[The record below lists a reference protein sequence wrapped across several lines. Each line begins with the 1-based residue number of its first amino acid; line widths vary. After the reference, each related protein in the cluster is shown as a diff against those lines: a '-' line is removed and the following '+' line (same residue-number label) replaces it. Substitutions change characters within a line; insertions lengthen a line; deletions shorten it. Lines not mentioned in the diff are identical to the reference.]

1 MNTKSEVITIDGNT
15 GEGGGQMLRSAL
27 TLSMI
32 TRKPLKM
39 INIRKKRT
47 KPGLLRQHLTAL
59 KAAQTIC
66 NAKVQGAE
74 LGATEII
81 FIPKEINGGDYTFDI
96 GTAGS
101 TSLVAQTVIPALAFA
116 DTPSTLAIT
125 GGTHTAFAPTYDFL
139 QQSYFPILEKMG
151 LKITST
157 IERHGFYPAG
167 GGHITITLAPTKGFQ
182 AFHCRERGQL
192 KNQKARL
199 LIAHLSQ
206 DIARR
211 EQAILKEK
219 GWTHVDIDSIKSCHS
234 PGNCIQLSY
243 EFEHITEN
251 FTWLAEKGKPA
262 ETLVNEV
269 THEAT
274 QFLDST
280 ASIGEHLADQLLLP
294 MALGK
299 GGVFTTTAPSLHT
312 RTNIDVIQQ
321 FLDVDIQIK
330 KTNLC
335 WEITIHP
342 SSQ

>member
-116 DTPSTLAIT
+116 DTPSTLA
-125 GGTHTAFAPTYDFL
+125 
-139 QQSYFPILEKMG
+139 
-151 LKITST
+151 
-157 IERHGFYPAG
+157 
-167 GGHITITLAPTKGFQ
+167 
-182 AFHCRERGQL
+182 
-192 KNQKARL
+192 
-199 LIAHLSQ
+199 
-206 DIARR
+206 
-211 EQAILKEK
+211 
-219 GWTHVDIDSIKSCHS
+219 
-234 PGNCIQLSY
+234 
-243 EFEHITEN
+243 
-251 FTWLAEKGKPA
+251 
-262 ETLVNEV
+262 
-269 THEAT
+269 
-274 QFLDST
+274 
-280 ASIGEHLADQLLLP
+280 
-294 MALGK
+294 
-299 GGVFTTTAPSLHT
+299 
-312 RTNIDVIQQ
+312 
-321 FLDVDIQIK
+321 
-330 KTNLC
+330 
-335 WEITIHP
+335 
-342 SSQ
+342 

>member
-1 MNTKSEVITIDGNT
+1 M
-15 GEGGGQMLRSAL
+15 
-27 TLSMI
+27 
-32 TRKPLKM
+32 
-39 INIRKKRT
+39 
-47 KPGLLRQHLTAL
+47 
-59 KAAQTIC
+59 
-66 NAKVQGAE
+66 
-74 LGATEII
+74 
-81 FIPKEINGGDYTFDI
+81 
-96 GTAGS
+96 
-101 TSLVAQTVIPALAFA
+101 
-116 DTPSTLAIT
+116 
-125 GGTHTAFAPTYDFL
+125 
-139 QQSYFPILEKMG
+139 
-151 LKITST
+151 
-157 IERHGFYPAG
+157 
-167 GGHITITLAPTKGFQ
+167 
-182 AFHCRERGQL
+182 
-192 KNQKARL
+192 
-199 LIAHLSQ
+199 
-206 DIARR
+206 
-211 EQAILKEK
+211 LKEK

-251 FTWLAEKGKPA
+251 FTCLAEKGKPA